1 LYYDGCDDGLGAD
14 GGDDSVPTSSSVE
27 RELTKTRDACRR
39 LNPVFIGRYFL
50 VFTIPIPKEILVG
63 SFWYHCF
70 GHHLPALISEHFGGK
85 KIIRTFAPANTQGNL
100 SRDKS
105 LAIH

>member
-1 LYYDGCDDGLGAD
+1 MEGSNTQGKSLLK
-14 GGDDSVPTSSSVE
+14 
-27 RELTKTRDACRR
+27 ELWTC
-39 LNPVFIGRYFL
+39 
-50 VFTIPIPKEILVG
+50 
-63 SFWYHCF
+63 
-70 GHHLPALISEHFGGK
+70 HHIISEHFGGK